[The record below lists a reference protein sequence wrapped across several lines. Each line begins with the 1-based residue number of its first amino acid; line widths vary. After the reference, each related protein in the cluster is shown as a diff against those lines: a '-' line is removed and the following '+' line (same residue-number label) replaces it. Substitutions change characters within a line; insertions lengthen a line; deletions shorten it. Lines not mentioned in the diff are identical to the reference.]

1 MRHDRL
7 VPGAILITLGV
18 IFLLRSFGIIH
29 IHWINIIHLWPIFL
43 LIAGINLIFAHN
55 KSPLASALKIGVVLL
70 GLGILLFGNFRNR
83 YNFWPHYYYNSDN
96 DNNDNDNDDNDT
108 ATDIVKIDGTSTFQ
122 EPFSAGT
129 RIAKLNIN
137 GGGSV
142 YNLSDTTALLFQA
155 DTKDMAGPYEFT
167 HRTED
172 SVAVLDFSMKKNSRF
187 KWKKGQQNS
196 ATFRLNSAP
205 IWDMDISTG
214 ATKLDFDL
222 TKFKVRNFKIN
233 GGAASFDIK
242 LGQPLEMTTVEI
254 STGVS
259 EVNISVP
266 KDAACKIDTDSG
278 LSSNHFNG
286 FNKTD
291 DDTYETPGYNT
302 AKNKIYIKLEGG
314 LSGFRVNRY

>member
-1 MRHDRL
+1 
-7 VPGAILITLGV
+7 
-18 IFLLRSFGIIH
+18 
-29 IHWINIIHLWPIFL
+29 
-43 LIAGINLIFAHN
+43 
-55 KSPLASALKIGVVLL
+55 VVLL
-70 GLGILLFGNFRNR
+70 GLGILLFGNFRNS
-83 YNFWPHYYYNSDN
+83 YNFWPHYYYHSDN
-96 DNNDNDNDDNDT
+96 DDNDNNSDNDNDNDDNDT
-108 ATDIVKIDGTSTFQ
+108 DTGIVKIDGASTFQ

-172 SVAVLDFSMKKNSRF
+172 SVAVLDFSMKKNSHF

-196 ATFRLNSAP
+196 ATFKLNSAP

-222 TKFKVRNFKIN
+222 TKFKVRDFKIN

-286 FNKTD
+286 FNKVD
-291 DDTYETPGYNT
+291 DDTYETPGYSA
-302 AKNKIYIKLEGG
+302 AKKKIYIKLEGG